1 MAHDLAS
8 RPTAVPMG
16 QRQAAAQRA
25 QGDAPLP
32 ANAQAM
38 TGKLYRGETEGEVR
52 GWLFDHRTNARVEF
66 TGVRDPRGNGY
77 LLAGRVLRT

>member
-1 MAHDLAS
+1 
-8 RPTAVPMG
+8 
-16 QRQAAAQRA
+16 
-25 QGDAPLP
+25 
-32 ANAQAM
+32 M